1 MSTSPQD
8 DVFLRVS
15 SIDAPDEVNAICFSP
30 DGTLI
35 AVAAGDKV
43 HVYTVPEKFRNSKRS
58 EQDQNSR

>member
-1 MSTSPQD
+1 MPTSPQD

-15 SIDAPDEVNAICFSP
+15 SIDAPDEVKAICFSP

-43 HVYTVPEKFRNSKRS
+43 HLYTVPEKFRNSTPSKPG
-58 EQDQNSR
+58 